1 MNYLDWVI
9 GPYIDF
15 SELAS
20 FDGLRMSGGGVGVV
34 LRNEAF
40 DGCVGFVWEFF
51 RYVVA
56 AV

>member
-1 MNYLDWVI
+1 MNYLDWVD
-9 GPYIDF
+9 GLYIDF
-15 SELAS
+15 SVLAS
-20 FDGLRMSGGGVGVV
+20 FGRLRMRGVVSEVV

-40 DGCVGFVWEFF
+40 DGCVGFVREFF